1 MRLHRRATATLE
13 VVRLRHSCCGS
24 LLLVNGFCGCREEKF
39 VDFAT
44 GHRESELWI
53 LSYRVNTFFQMWTST
68 SDRPLFGNIS
78 CKGICKES
86 DKSLSTRA
94 YGCRRAY
101 EKATPIY
108 PYPLKRPRKVIS
120 RDASALFIWSG
131 VMNYQLRC
139 VNVESV
145 FVMRQEVNN
154 VDGKVRRPAKKNR
167 KREL

>member
-24 LLLVNGFCGCREEKF
+24 LLLVNRFCGCREEKF

-44 GHRESELWI
+44 GHRELWI

-68 SDRPLFGNIS
+68 SDRLLFGNIS
-78 CKGICKES
+78 CKGICKKS

-101 EKATPIY
+101 EKATSAY
-108 PYPLKRPRKVIS
+108 PYALERPRKVIS
-120 RDASALFIWSG
+120 RDASALYYLLWSHAPTP
-131 VMNYQLRC
+131 MPSMSNLFLSC
-139 VNVESV
+139 
-145 FVMRQEVNN
+145 
-154 VDGKVRRPAKKNR
+154 DRR
-167 KREL
+167 

>member
-24 LLLVNGFCGCREEKF
+24 LLLVNRFCGCGEEKF

-78 CKGICKES
+78 CKGILQKIRQ
-86 DKSLSTRA
+86 KSFYTRVRMSKSVRENHT
-94 YGCRRAY
+94 CI
-101 EKATPIY
+101 PIC
-108 PYPLKRPRKVIS
+108 P
-120 RDASALFIWSG
+120 
-131 VMNYQLRC
+131 
-139 VNVESV
+139 
-145 FVMRQEVNN
+145 
-154 VDGKVRRPAKKNR
+154 GKTS
-167 KREL
+167 